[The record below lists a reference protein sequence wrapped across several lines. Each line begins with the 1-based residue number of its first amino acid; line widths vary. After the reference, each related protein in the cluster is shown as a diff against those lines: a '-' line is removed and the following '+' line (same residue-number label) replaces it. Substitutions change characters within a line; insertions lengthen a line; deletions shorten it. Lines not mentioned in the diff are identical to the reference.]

1 MTLIWWAKFTSIEPA
16 IYNFSKLIIKKA
28 ILNRQMVSASSFE
41 QYSEIGLQLGGL
53 IKYWSGNGAEHWS
66 GNGTEIGLMFGIRLV
81 LWLPPFSSGCRQE
94 PENKATL
101 NCSYIRETHM
111 RMYRSTMQLKR
122 TIMNRRKLS
131 GQSLVDSQGINHS
144 MYVTVNDV
152 CGFICACVCVCVC
165 VWRGEGFS
173 LVVYKN

>member
-53 IKYWSGNGAEHWS
+53 IKYWSGNGAKLWS
-66 GNGTEIGLMFGIRLV
+66 GNGAEIGLMFGIRLV
-81 LWLPPFSSGCRQE
+81 LWLPPFSSGCKTGAWKQGYAE
-94 PENKATL
+94 L
-101 NCSYIRETHM
+101 SIRETHM
-111 RMYRSTMQLKR
+111 RMYRSIMQLKR

-152 CGFICACVCVCVC
+152 CGFICACVCVR
-165 VWRGEGFS
+165 VWRGEGLS